1 MIQHSLVF
9 HFTSLDDGSTYYEAN
24 PHAAYYLVR
33 SGKILQL
40 VENRLGKYAAQ
51 ILEAI
56 MFLGHASIAHLET
69 LPELAPN
76 QQIPNAN
83 GVNHDGDNT
92 EENDEQAEANGQ
104 ENGEHAQENGDHE
117 EENGVSN
124 GNHVENMKP
133 ARFHPTIKSL
143 ASHGYILKVREAHFQ
158 SPNDNILEA
167 RRIISSRPDVK
178 QMKGKQQA
186 AEIEEKT
193 QTMVKERTEG
203 DLSRGLMFNG
213 VPQGVKR
220 KRGHGNSESR
230 KQTNGTNGVKGDHG
244 NEEDEENDWSDDEDG
259 LDSMPMDV
267 SLSRIQVLSIIPQ
280 LTLTADTSHCSSEL

>member
-9 HFTSLDDGSTYYEAN
+9 HFTSLDDGNTYYEAN

-40 VENRLGKYAAQ
+40 VENRLGKYAAK
-51 ILEAI
+51 ILQAI

-76 QQIPNAN
+76 KHIAN
-83 GVNHDGDNT
+83 GSNHDGEHA
-92 EENDEQAEANGQ
+92 EENGGHGR
-104 ENGEHAQENGDHE
+104 ENGEHAEENGDHE

-124 GNHVENMKP
+124 DNGSVNVKP
-133 ARFHPTIKSL
+133 ARFHPTLKSL

-158 SPNDNILEA
+158 SPNDNILDA
-167 RRIISSRPDVK
+167 RRIVSSRPDVK

-193 QTMVKERTEG
+193 QAMVKERTEG

-220 KRGHGNSESR
+220 KRDHGSSESN
-230 KQTNGTNGVKGDHG
+230 KQANGTNGVNGDHG
-244 NEEDEENDWSDDEDG
+244 NDDEEENDWSDDEDG

-267 SLSRIQVLSIIPQ
+267 SSSLQVFLQFP
-280 LTLTADTSHCSSEL
+280 H